1 MIELEETADLHI
13 TQNGSPVQSIAV
25 TPGETVTFKIT
36 NTAGF
41 DHDFFIGPPDKLSG
55 NDVTGL
61 QGIPAFDSGTQE
73 LTYTVPADVTNLE
86 FACTLPGHYPSMHG
100 SLTASQ

>member
-1 MIELEETADLHI
+1 
-13 TQNGSPVQSIAV
+13 V
-25 TPGETVTFKIT
+25 T

-55 NDVTGL
+55 NNTEGL
-61 QGIPAFDSGTQE
+61 QGIGAFSSGTQE
-73 LTYTVPADVTNLE
+73 LTFTIPSEVSNLE

-100 SLTASQ
+100 TFSKQ

>member
-1 MIELEETADLHI
+1 M
-13 TQNGSPVQSIAV
+13 
-25 TPGETVTFKIT
+25 TFKIT

-41 DHDFFIGPPDKLSG
+41 SHDFYIGPPDKLSG